1 MAFKLILKHNAMKT
15 QTVQIMG
22 YQIRTSLGDLAPNGK
37 KMIINTLN
45 PHSYCVAK
53 KDKAFARA
61 LSSADVLLPDGIGV
75 VLATKFLR
83 GIAIQKIAGQDMQL
97 HLLKLANAKSLRIFY
112 LGSTQRTLECIQE
125 KIQKEYPKIQVD
137 IYSPPFKTVFSPED
151 DREMVGR
158 INAFRPDILFV
169 GMTAPKQE
177 KWVYRNK
184 EALQVNI
191 IASIGA
197 AFDFYA
203 GTVKRSGPLWIKLG
217 LEWLPRLIREPRRMA
232 KRNFISTPEFLW
244 EIMVLKLFRGT

>member
-1 MAFKLILKHNAMKT
+1 MKA

-22 YQIRTSLGDLAPNGK
+22 YRVQTALGDLVPKGEK
-37 KMIINTLN
+37 IIVNTLN

-53 KDKAFARA
+53 KDKAFAKA

-83 GIAIQKIAGQDMQL
+83 GIDIPKIAGMDMQL
-97 HLLKLANAKSLRIFY
+97 HLLKKADEKGLRVFY
-112 LGSTQRTLECIQE
+112 LGSTQQTLDLIRAKVQE
-125 KIQKEYPKIQVD
+125 EYPKVQVAVH
-137 IYSPPFKTVFSPED
+137 SPPFKPVFSQED
-151 DREMVGR
+151 DRDMILR
-158 INAFRPDILFV
+158 INAFKPDILFV

-177 KWVYRNK
+177 KWVHGNK
-184 EALQVNI
+184 DALEVGI

-203 GTVKRSGPLWIKLG
+203 GTVKRSGPFWVKMG

-232 KRNFISTPEFLW
+232 RRNFISTPEFLW
-244 EIMVLKLFRGT
+244 EIMLIKLFKGAEA